1 MKKHYQIHMHLA
13 QENITSHTLEDFSAH
28 GIAIDAIPRAQ
39 VCHLNLNPPWALWA
53 LGFCS
58 PSPRER
64 IPLGGSLF
72 STGLYK
78 SLCAVE
84 CITRTRAGTIEL
96 PLMQPVALTRGSI
109 VSSRRSHLHAEDA
122 PTRF

>member
-1 MKKHYQIHMHLA
+1 MHLA
-13 QENITSHTLEDFSAH
+13 EENITSHTLKDFSANAH

-39 VCHLNLNPPWALWA
+39 VCHLNLNPPGHS
-53 LGFCS
+53 GFS
-58 PSPRER
+58 VFAHLHRER

-78 SLCAVE
+78 SPCAVE
-84 CITRTRAGTIEL
+84 CITRSRAGTIEL

-109 VSSRRSHLHAEDA
+109 VSPRRSHLHAEDA